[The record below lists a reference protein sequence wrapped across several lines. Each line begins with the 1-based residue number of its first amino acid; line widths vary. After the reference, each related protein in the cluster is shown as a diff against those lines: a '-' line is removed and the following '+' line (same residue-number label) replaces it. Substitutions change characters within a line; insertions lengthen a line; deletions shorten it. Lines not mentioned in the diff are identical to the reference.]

1 MKPNCKFNI
10 TNANY
15 RKVLQEVKQQ
25 LGTDYDYNVVRTIAD
40 KYPGDI
46 NSLTT
51 KYVLDNYPK
60 SAVGQEQLSTT
71 NTTLTAQQQKEINQ
85 ELIEELRA
93 QGNNVYGRAFIKK
106 FYEEKGFNQVQQ
118 AQAMRKEMADIKA
131 KAIADGTFMKAPNGK
146 PTNLTERQWLQ
157 VRTKAFKKWFGDWEK
172 VAPKNIKGNLINQSG
187 EINWDYFEQILDSYH
202 NSQPD
207 SMFAKGRTTLA
218 TREEKHFEG
227 EKNTLNHIKF
237 VTQSMLDLLEGK
249 FDVDLPFV
257 SEARASLQNQKDLM
271 VLAAMFHDAAK
282 PYRHGDIHGWESADI
297 LRDIVG
303 IDYNNRLAEW
313 AIRHHMAMPFSHK
326 AEFNLSNPEAL
337 EVARNMARDAKRIG
351 IDEQT
356 AINAF
361 VLINAADII
370 NGREITVED
379 NWAKKAK
386 ASGSTK
392 FGNDISVKAVLT
404 VELKEKVDLLKKAF
418 EDIKDENLGNP
429 EYNYRNQSRF
439 DYISYPEGGRADGKL
454 PYLSNIN
461 NNDVSKVVD
470 ENGEPLV
477 VYHNT
482 SNEFTKF
489 SKFRAFVASLTGSN
503 MFGRGFY
510 FSNHQGNSLGNIN
523 MPVFLRVVNP
533 SEGDMASKN
542 DGMIHSFGNGEV
554 WYATKNPN
562 QIKSATYNNGDFSTE
577 NDDIQMMVIGEKGA
591 KSLDMAEEAN
601 TRMDNLSVANDMEKV
616 GKDALTIK
624 AATGWERGA
633 DGKWRYEVSDI
644 ELNQSWF
651 EKISKM
657 ETDKRK
663 GLEFSLS
670 DILSE
675 NEAVEILK
683 QYPRIAS
690 LKITVYNDTFFD
702 LFNAT
707 RGYYNSKTNT
717 LMLNFRPVL
726 FGKAV
731 TAEEIK
737 STLAHELQHLIQSEE
752 GFAPG
757 GNENLFNDRPEIKEL
772 EKQEDDLKKLEDEMF
787 VAENAM
793 HKVLIETDRTMFDKT
808 PEYKK
813 WREEQDNLENINRE
827 RKAKNQEI
835 RRKRQELLDR
845 QEKEYRE
852 YQKSEPNRI
861 FRSHAHKEWVTR
873 GAQLLLQQIEEQ
885 QTFDEEN
892 KEMPFVLRTSF
903 KGEHYNYAKYTTE
916 ERERIS
922 KEVRELKR
930 KWEKESKAY
939 NDLRKQQDD
948 LRKKINSTKHSLYKR
963 IAGEAESR
971 TVQRRLGLSDKER
984 RESLFTDEMYKDV
997 AKEDLIFL
1005 QDGLNESASQPVSE
1019 TPRENTDVIQQFSTP
1034 QGEVYGFVDKDGN
1047 IYLDEDVI
1055 SPEHPIHEYTHLWD
1069 RAVAKRNPKF
1079 WKAGVNIFKKT
1090 SLWKEIE
1097 EDSNYGKKWKEQ
1109 GISGERLDS
1118 LIASEVHSR
1127 LTGKRGLKVI
1137 EEITKKDGHKG
1148 IVAKLKKWLVDFW
1161 KELKSAFSNWSDAE
1175 LKELEALAE
1184 QDIDKALQ
1192 KLSDMTLAD
1201 FVGRTN
1207 LTGQASSSESPIK
1220 VHQGDWSREEASKPE
1235 NQDKLYIFTDNTD
1248 RSSGREYIRDDSKYA
1263 KRYGKGKRYP
1273 KTTSAVLRGLD
1284 NAMPISTQRWYHGDF
1299 KGEKGRWTNADVEE
1313 FKRIVH
1319 QEVNDII
1326 EEWKTGNYR
1335 TIVLPKD
1342 GIFGNE
1348 ESISDLNGE
1357 ERSQIKKA
1365 LEDEMKRLY
1374 AAVGVEY
1381 SDETAP
1387 LEKTA
1392 EELRQ
1397 EKISSNK
1404 KELWKKKLATQKWAR
1419 RVSSGKN
1426 IEVSSA
1432 GDEFGRQFSAL
1443 NAVFPEGTQITIKI
1457 GGGKN
1462 AKEQTF
1468 DIGGYSI
1475 EAAYHKIKGYN
1486 NPKGKLL
1493 NSEGK
1498 LVTAI
1503 QGKRKSPKSG
1513 TILHRVLS
1521 HRTAESKKALEDFSY
1536 RNAYLP
1542 LWRMWA
1548 DMNPDLIQQLKE
1560 KAEKENAVLTDKF
1573 ADTMVS
1579 QARALADIIWGE
1591 TVDNVSE
1598 ATAKKYALEREQAIK
1613 ASEEILQTVR
1623 ELNSKEGIASNNNAA
1638 DKVIADRIKG
1648 KVIVKDNG
1656 VQKKYIASYKL
1667 ASEAW
1672 GSAANQLDNKNDL
1685 FANPFE
1691 GQPDA
1696 LEKFIQWI
1704 IPNDFFSLPPELRV
1718 AREQRDA
1725 IRVPLSKGRYANHT
1739 IFFRQGD
1746 RENVRYAKTLR
1757 YIIDNFKELRMKYNP
1772 VDIQTFGHL
1781 HHKVMLR
1788 SVSDETS
1795 KATSVMRAAPEE
1807 MMKGDEFND
1816 TNSVKIERFAGG
1828 ENKADH
1834 FVITFPSDFNST
1846 FSKAQQIRMLKT
1858 LAMTIPEGATVTID
1872 ATVFSRELMDVFSEM
1887 TKIDFTRVDSRQ
1899 VTMSDGSLD
1908 YVGTY
1913 RRNEYQ
1919 KPQVEEENALTIE
1932 TINKDGRNKATTFYL
1947 VENIP
1952 SNKFSEKDPIVSI
1965 NTQHNNKRT
1974 ADSYIRED
1982 PNDSQKAEETFQWF
1996 KRQVD
2001 KAIARAKEAMDNG
2014 YTVVIPKAPFGS
2026 TGSALKSYAP
2036 RCYQYVNDRIVE
2048 LKEYGN
2054 RSEIARQYFASPT
2067 TTVEVPSTNPGDSI
2081 STNNNMLNT
2090 PRATIH
2096 QRFSDDEI
2104 HDLSELYA
2112 DVFID
2117 ALEDRRASLIRDI
2130 RKQLE
2135 TEKDFKKVS
2144 YLQRKLNKLLDN
2156 TTGLLQTIKES
2167 NMEGEGGMLE
2177 LLKEKLQPYYQNR
2190 VDLSNSGKQ
2199 CLFDSLNTAGYFEL
2213 IMHYAFPLIEDKTGI
2228 RISDKQEPSLTPSQA
2243 ETNDGLEDTYGE
2255 DGPEMTWQYNYRLV
2269 DPYKALTASIRKLVN
2284 GIEMRDPNDLR
2295 KKVPN
2300 SIGRN
2305 KKYNSDY
2312 IYASIM
2318 SRMAQETL
2326 GNPDNFMRLIPNNEL
2341 TDRREK
2347 RQYAFGKPVFPILEG
2362 MKQQYPWVVDLIK
2375 ELEGSWKIGRIL
2387 VKHGRSWDER
2397 EEVMKDP
2404 VLIAELGNTASQFWA
2419 NFCQSNLQ
2427 YATMVNGD
2435 IIEENRATGE
2445 QSLKQSAVNNYQG
2458 CVHFKGIDMVY
2469 NFDGSV
2475 NNENIQKQ
2483 LENVKSVED
2492 RVVFNDSTELRGKKK
2507 GAAPFWNEIK
2517 RLQEEYGD
2525 NFEDAWENMDKEQ
2538 RQVME
2543 DLSNALLASGIQFP
2557 AYNLFC
2563 MAADKKSK
2571 KGIMEVIAEYSMCLS
2586 SIVGLPQGEH
2596 MFESD
2601 LVTESKE
2608 YHSKGDIKQTAPRP
2622 HWNRFFSKFGDYV
2635 TEREL
2640 VSSSRILGKSRYSYV
2655 YPSTMSMILNNLFNK
2670 DIETVRE
2677 YIRQEF
2683 MPCEWFYDPVAGAEN
2698 TADGFKNKI
2707 LKDAWEGRTTQRRF
2721 RSDNSYE
2728 AGHDLICKK
2737 DGYDEKEYQ
2746 DWEPSD
2752 IYQIMFRELRQPQ
2765 NKNSACHII
2774 PVLSDSQVCKAIQ
2787 TPKMDINESR
2797 EWMRNT
2803 VLQELRRMDLVEWR
2817 NIIFNMQD
2825 LEPLVENKVAT
2836 SEQMTYW
2843 NTYKGFYEAYKER
2856 RIKEKKSLRLEK
2868 IENFD
2873 DNGSKFCFFPELN
2886 DVRYSWYEATKK
2898 NDTFI
2903 QQIIRALS
2911 EDPNSPATV
2920 SISLK
2925 DVLKRIEVM
2934 TAEDFENKAKTVG
2947 LATRKVGDYLGPNGE
2962 SLFGE
2967 YFETPTKEEIINM
2980 LIERALTDVMNSRIN
2995 NFFWLKEPTP
3005 TSLGVPNETVF
3016 NAMLK
3021 EDAELASRY
3030 NSLPQETETRAL
3042 TTKEAQEVQDFWK
3055 YAYNKAAEFYW
3066 EHTATMSQFLQI
3078 MVTDLA
3084 YYKKPDTFGG
3094 SVDFGKRFKQVYGAG
3109 MKMNTNSKFGKKVE
3123 GNIILKD
3130 RVRRSTSLSVIE
3142 GVLQK
3147 AVDEG
3152 RILDVEAEAVLDK
3165 FKFIKGTDAQ
3175 AYRSLTSWRDVMD
3188 MVGRSS
3194 EELFQAIDNLRK
3206 GTWTMKDF
3214 YTVFQ
3219 TVKPFTYG
3227 PEMQDSG
3234 IDDIQMRTMVQHKNS
3249 EAVLLA
3255 IYNTLVGSAK
3265 EDDTYSARLKGLNKA
3280 MEEIY
3285 LEDENGQPLTYMNGE
3300 RMRAI
3305 DVAQYQS
3312 AVKVGSQ
3319 GLVDINYSRKK
3330 LEKAQKDGYIEVGGK
3345 HLKVGPNESY
3355 YSIMDRLENALDA
3368 KAISEEEYNR
3378 IADYLEPDADEIKD
3392 IIDEAIHVKDESGNV
3407 IGYNDQILHRIPYKY
3422 YSIQQPTP
3430 NHYTDNDSGTF
3441 GSQPRHIIMADLPED
3456 FEITIN
3462 GKKYNREQIR
3472 ERYNGLLI
3480 ANLLDCYTTMI
3491 EPMFNDVD
3499 KKKTPAQRLRDRLL
3513 PLIEGNPK
3521 YGNNLV
3527 NALQLDEHGNF
3538 AMPLNN
3544 LTVAHQLEEIIT
3556 SMFKNAIHRQHI
3568 NGGNAIIAA
3577 DEGVGYS
3584 KKLKVHG
3591 ERDAEGHLISVTGV
3605 ECYLPAHSK
3614 KMLMPYLKK
3623 RVTTDEEGKLVESW
3637 ELDPEKLKAAGLDK
3651 AVGYRIPTE
3660 GLYSIMPLIIRG
3672 FLPQQ
3677 SGSSIVLAQEVV
3689 TLTGSDNDV
3698 DKLYLMLKNMGDDGK
3713 AIKTPMV
3720 EVKDKDGK
3728 TTEEPAHPMDMSKK
3742 ERDNEIIDIFYGI
3755 TTHPQMSHMFLS
3767 PGNFD
3772 TIRIESQKVKILKH
3786 YYLRKLFLRK
3796 LGWSEYEVEKLA
3808 DFFCKSP
3815 NTDCTEEYRRVMDVP
3830 QEKNIGTKTMLDL
3843 IVDFTDKFQKPLPP
3857 VYPDTFVDMHQMY
3870 MAGVAEK
3877 GIFANNT
3884 LDHAKLQWANVRIS
3898 PAATFIFEG
3907 QEVEKVDERYVAR
3920 TKDGVTYRHYI
3931 SKDCAEGG
3939 AASVDN
3945 GKEPRLND
3953 ANCNKRT
3960 ATFYGFL
3967 FRLGLGIDG
3976 ATALLAQPDV
3986 DYSIKTT
3993 GIIRPKIL
4001 YNRIKEIEAWLKQK
4015 GFEVEDDRFNW
4026 RLHNFTVREW
4036 YINTMVGNRFLL
4048 DTDDTSDAH
4057 VERVA
4062 SVYMTLNLLVHLLE
4076 MNNEMA
4082 DPRTILHYD
4091 SPTNAADTEFG
4102 GVIAQTKAVQAV
4114 NERVNSSEPKLIY
4127 GEENLLV
4134 YQIEKKAAEQEKQK
4148 KEKEGDGKDTIK
4160 SFEELKKSTD
4170 PKRKLFDTFLSSE
4183 MPFTQ
4188 AAYTLGIEKIR
4199 TELKEHFMF
4208 GREEFQTLVD
4218 HLWDYMDNIGIRS
4231 LDKRKRIVA
4240 QMFKDWTVYRLSKT
4254 KLFGNDDTM
4263 TYDQKRQYYL
4273 YQFPEEFMRLKEQV
4287 PELNQIAATRSM
4299 YVEKGII
4306 MMHRG
4311 QKTTVNLRDF
4321 LIDSFDTL
4329 IQSKNDQVR
4338 EVAKKLFMYQYYLNG
4353 FDFGYMSFGNM
4364 MSTEY
4369 QRAFPE
4375 YIEALREMNTEP
4387 ITEEDMDNFFNQM
4400 LVKRNGSGLLPQI
4413 SYSSPAKRAEGLQQG
4428 YHDTGLPLDYYGDEL
4443 SIPEYVVSTA
4453 ITKGSTFEKS
4463 EVLRLNRALSEM
4475 LNTII
4480 YVPIR
4485 MNTPF
4490 HFNCNQ
4496 TLEEM
4501 LDVVYNQDL
4510 INRNKRFG
4518 IKNKSGYSYYQG
4530 SGEYRVNNVSNL
4542 NKEIPA
4548 GNVQF
4553 DGLDNY
4559 DRMSLLDGRDIES
4572 GDSLRDENK
4581 IDSGEVD
4588 NVNINPVEDKDP
4600 MDKIKDF
4607 VLPEKYLHNLNDND
4621 KTEGVNVNASD
4632 IKEGTDIVKNS
4643 NNGKEPC

>member
-1 MKPNCKFNI
+1 M
-10 TNANY
+10 A
-15 RKVLQEVKQQ
+15 EVKEK
-25 LGTDYDYNVVRTIAD
+25 LGTEYDPNIFRTIAD
-40 KYPGDI
+40 NFPGSI
-46 NSLTT
+46 NSLTS
-51 KYVLDNYPK
+51 KYVLDRYPK
-60 SAVGQEQLSTT
+60 NETLQEKISPNNPTTTLST
-71 NTTLTAQQQKEINQ
+71 QQQSEINK
-85 ELIEELRA
+85 ELIDELKE
-93 QGNNVYGRAFIKK
+93 QGYNVYGRSFI
-106 FYEEKGFNQVQQ
+106 EKYNEVNGLNGVQQ
-118 AQAMRKEMADIKA
+118 AAEQKEMAEIKA
-131 KAIADGTFMKAPNGK
+131 KAIANGTFMKAPNDK

-157 VRTKAFKKWFGDWEK
+157 VRTKAFKNWFGDWENDP
-172 VAPKNIKGNLINQSG
+172 V
-187 EINWDYFEQILDSYH
+187 
-202 NSQPD
+202 
-207 SMFAKGRTTLA
+207 
-218 TREEKHFEG
+218 
-227 EKNTLNHIKF
+227 
-237 VTQSMLDLLEGK
+237 
-249 FDVDLPFV
+249 
-257 SEARASLQNQKDLM
+257 
-271 VLAAMFHDAAK
+271 
-282 PYRHGDIHGWESADI
+282 
-297 LRDIVG
+297 
-303 IDYNNRLAEW
+303 
-313 AIRHHMAMPFSHK
+313 
-326 AEFNLSNPEAL
+326 
-337 EVARNMARDAKRIG
+337 
-351 IDEQT
+351 
-356 AINAF
+356 NA
-361 VLINAADII
+361 
-370 NGREITVED
+370 
-379 NWAKKAK
+379 
-386 ASGSTK
+386 
-392 FGNDISVKAVLT
+392 
-404 VELKEKVDLLKKAF
+404 
-418 EDIKDENLGNP
+418 
-429 EYNYRNQSRF
+429 
-439 DYISYPEGGRADGKL
+439 
-454 PYLSNIN
+454 
-461 NNDVSKVVD
+461 SKVVD

-477 VYHNT
+477 VYHSSSNPNRFNVFERGHESDRSANST
-482 SNEFTKF
+482 SEDN
-489 SKFRAFVASLTGSN
+489 
-503 MFGRGFY
+503 FY
-510 FSNHQGNSLGNIN
+510 FGSELIGSTYTSLQIYE
-523 MPVFLRVVNP
+523 VFLNIKNP
-533 SEGDMASKN
+533 DDI
-542 DGMIHSFGNGEV
+542 DGHGKHIREVQIQPTEKSDGQIYRHVFDWGNNVLDDPEFAEEV
-554 WYATKNPN
+554 WQRFDAGERSEVYIVYNPN
-562 QIKSATYNNGDFSTE
+562 QIKSATNNNGDFSTE
-577 NDDIQMMVIGEKGA
+577 NDDIQMAVGEYPSTEEQIAWVEEHREQLIEGYLEKYKNTWDPDKIRMMLEPLGYNKVNLNVFLKAGKYLKEIIKKEMLDRLSKSDNETVTILTGA
-591 KSLDMAEEAN
+591 PGSGKSTATRNREAEFSKRGVVFDAPYHSIDALQKAIDDA
-601 TRMDNLSVANDMEKV
+601 RAAGV
-616 GKDALTIK
+616 KDA
-624 AATGWERGA
+624 
-633 DGKWRYEVSDI
+633 DI
-644 ELNQSWF
+644 QVV
-651 EKISKM
+651 
-657 ETDKRK
+657 
-663 GLEFSLS
+663 
-670 DILSE
+670 
-675 NEAVEILK
+675 A
-683 QYPRIAS
+683 
-690 LKITVYNDTFFD
+690 VYNDLMTTYS
-702 LFNAT
+702 NAIK
-707 RGYYNSKTNT
+707 RGVDTGRWLPLQYFINSFKQCQGKIKALVENNPNVNIVTIDNSNNQGRECSIEEAINWDYTISEEQFEHLKQLINENSKIT
-717 LMLNFRPVL
+717 
-726 FGKAV
+726 
-731 TAEEIK
+731 
-737 STLAHELQHLIQSEE
+737 
-752 GFAPG
+752 
-757 GNENLFNDRPEIKEL
+757 
-772 EKQEDDLKKLEDEMF
+772 
-787 VAENAM
+787 
-793 HKVLIETDRTMFDKT
+793 
-808 PEYKK
+808 
-813 WREEQDNLENINRE
+813 
-827 RKAKNQEI
+827 
-835 RRKRQELLDR
+835 
-845 QEKEYRE
+845 
-852 YQKSEPNRI
+852 
-861 FRSHAHKEWVTR
+861 
-873 GAQLLLQQIEEQ
+873 
-885 QTFDEEN
+885 
-892 KEMPFVLRTSF
+892 
-903 KGEHYNYAKYTTE
+903 
-916 ERERIS
+916 
-922 KEVRELKR
+922 
-930 KWEKESKAY
+930 ESKAEELLKGI
-939 NDLRKQQDD
+939 DVGAAT
-948 LRKKINSTKHSLYKR
+948 KILGGR
-963 IAGEAESR
+963 QESD
-971 TVQRRLGLSDKER
+971 RRGNGDEIHGVSPRDAER
-984 RESLFTDEMYKDV
+984 RV
-997 AKEDLIFL
+997 
-1005 QDGLNESASQPVSE
+1005 GLDSQ
-1019 TPRENTDVIQQFSTP
+1019 TQQFTTP
-1034 QGEVYGFVDKDGN
+1034 QGEIYGFVDKDGN

-1079 WKAGVNIFKKT
+1079 WKTGVGIFKKT
-1090 SLWKEIE
+1090 SLWKKV
-1097 EDSNYGKKWKEQ
+1097 EDADNYGKKWKEQ
-1109 GISGERLDS
+1109 GISGDRLDS

-1127 LTGKRGLKVI
+1127 LTGERGLRVI
-1137 EEITKKDGHKG
+1137 ERITKEQGNKG

-1161 KELKSAFSNWSDAE
+1161 KEFKSAFSNWSDAE

-1184 QDIDKALQ
+1184 QNLDKALQ

-1201 FVGRTN
+1201 FAGRAN

-1313 FKRIVH
+1313 FKRVVH
-1319 QEVNDII
+1319 QEINDII
-1326 EEWKTGNYR
+1326 EEWKSGNYR

-1348 ESISDLNGE
+1348 DSISNLNGE
-1357 ERSQIKKA
+1357 ERTQIKKA

-1374 AAVGVEY
+1374 SAVGVEY
-1381 SDETAP
+1381 SDETAL

-1419 RVSSGKN
+1419 YASSGKS

-1503 QGKRKSPKSG
+1503 QGKRRPPKSG

-1521 HRTAESKKALEDFSY
+1521 YRTAESKKALEDFTY

-1579 QARALADIIWGE
+1579 QARALADIIWKE
-1591 TVDNVSE
+1591 TADNVSE

-1613 ASEEILQTVR
+1613 ASEEILQTVK
-1623 ELNSKEGIASNNNAA
+1623 ELNSKEGIASNNNVD
-1638 DKVIADRIKG
+1638 DKIIANRVTG

-1656 VQKKYIASYKL
+1656 IQKKFIAAYKL

-1672 GSAANQLDNKNDL
+1672 GSAANQRNNKNDL

-1704 IPNDFFSLPPELRV
+1704 IPNDFYSLPPELRV
-1718 AREQRDA
+1718 AEEQRDA
-1725 IRVPLSKGRYANHT
+1725 IRVLLSKGRYANHT

-1757 YIIDNFKELRMKYNP
+1757 YIIDNFRELRMKYNP
-1772 VDIQTFGHL
+1772 VDIQTFGHI

-1807 MMKGDEFND
+1807 MMKNDEFND
-1816 TNSVKIERFAGG
+1816 TNSVKIEKFAGG
-1828 ENKADH
+1828 ENKSDH

-1846 FSKAQQIRMLKT
+1846 FSRVQQIRMLKT
-1858 LAMTIPEGATVTID
+1858 LAMTIPEEATVTID

-1887 TKIDFTRVDSRQ
+1887 TKIDFTKVDSRQ

-1913 RRNEYQ
+1913 RRNKYQ
-1919 KPQVEEENALTIE
+1919 KPQVEEENVLTINI
-1932 TINKDGRNKATTFYL
+1932 INEDTRKKAFYL
-1947 VENIP
+1947 VENI
-1952 SNKFSEKDPIVSI
+1952 SNIHFKESDPIVSI

-1974 ADSYIRED
+1974 ESSYIRED

-2001 KAIARAKEAMDNG
+2001 TAITKAKEAMDNG

-2067 TTVEVPSTNPGDSI
+2067 TTVEVPSTNPVDSI
-2081 STNNNMLNT
+2081 SINNDMLNT

-2117 ALEDRRASLIRDI
+2117 ALGDRRASLIRDI

-2167 NMEGEGGMLE
+2167 SIEGEGGMLE
-2177 LLKEKLQPYYQNR
+2177 LLKEKLQPYYKNR

-2199 CLFDSLNTAGYFEL
+2199 CLFDSLNIAGYFEL

-2243 ETNDGLEDTYGE
+2243 EVNDGLEDTYGE

-2284 GIEMRDPNDLR
+2284 SVEMRDPNDLR

-2397 EEVMKDP
+2397 EEVMNDP
-2404 VLIAELGNTASQFWA
+2404 VLIAELGNTTSQFWA

-2427 YATMVNGD
+2427 YATMINGN

-2445 QSLKQSAVNNYQG
+2445 QSLKQNAVNNYQG

-2483 LENVKSVED
+2483 LENIKSVED
-2492 RVVFNDSTELRGKKK
+2492 RIVFNSSPELKGKRRS
-2507 GAAPFWNEIK
+2507 AAPFWNEIE

-2525 NFEDAWENMDKEQ
+2525 NLEDAWENMDKEQ

-2563 MAADKKSK
+2563 MAIDKKSK
-2571 KGIMEVIAEYSMCLS
+2571 KGIMEVISEYKMCLS

-2601 LVTESKE
+2601 LATESEE
-2608 YHSKGDIKQTAPRP
+2608 YWSRGNIKQTAPKP

-2640 VSSSRILGKSRYSYV
+2640 VSSSKILGKSRYSYV

-2670 DIETVRE
+2670 DIEIVRE

-2683 MPCEWFYDPVAGAEN
+2683 MPYEWFYDPIAGAED
-2698 TADGFKNKI
+2698 TAKGFKNKI
-2707 LKDAWEGRTTQRRF
+2707 LKDAWEGRTMQRRF

-2746 DWEPSD
+2746 DWEPFD

-2765 NKNSACHII
+2765 NNNSSCHII
-2774 PVLSDSQVCKAIQ
+2774 PVLSDSKVCKAIQ
-2787 TPKMDINESR
+2787 TPKMTIHESR

-2836 SEQMTYW
+2836 PKQMTYW
-2843 NTYKGFYEAYKER
+2843 KTYEGFYEAYKER

-2886 DVRYSWYEATKK
+2886 DIEYSWYWATKS

-2903 QQIIRALS
+2903 QNIIRMLS
-2911 EDPNSPATV
+2911 EDPDNPTEDSM
-2920 SISLK
+2920 SLK
-2925 DVLKRIEVM
+2925 DIIKRIEIM
-2934 TAEDFENKAKTVG
+2934 TAEDFESKAKTARFEIEKFG
-2947 LATRKVGDYLGPNGE
+2947 TYYDTEGNEEFGDYVDA
-2962 SLFGE
+2962 
-2967 YFETPTKEEIINM
+2967 PTKEETINM

-2995 NFFWLKEPTP
+2995 NFFWSKEPTS

-3021 EDAELASRY
+3021 EDAELSSRY

-3055 YAYNKAAEFYW
+3055 YAYNKAAKFYW

-3123 GNIILKD
+3123 GSIILKD

-3152 RILDVEAEAVLDK
+3152 RILDVEAEAILDK
-3165 FKFIKGTDAQ
+3165 FKSIKGTDAQ

-3188 MVGRSS
+3188 MIGRSS

-3234 IDDIQMRTMVQHKNS
+3234 IDGIQLRTMVQHKNS

-3300 RMRAI
+3300 KMKAI

-3330 LEKAQKDGYIEVGGK
+3330 LEKVQEDGYIEVGGK
-3345 HLKVGPNESY
+3345 HLNVGSNESY
-3355 YSIMDRLENALDA
+3355 YSIMDRLGNALDA
-3368 KAISEEEYNR
+3368 KAISEKEYNR

-3491 EPMFNDVD
+3491 EPLFNDVD

-3521 YGNNLV
+3521 YGKNLV
-3527 NALQLDEHGNF
+3527 DALQLDEHGNF

-3584 KKLKVHG
+3584 KKLRVEG

-3623 RVTTDEEGKLVESW
+3623 RVTTDEKGKLVESW

-3651 AVGYRIPTE
+3651 AIGYRIPTE

-3815 NTDCTEEYRRVMDVP
+3815 NTDCTEEYRKVMDVP

-3843 IVDFTDKFQKPLPP
+3843 VVDFTDKFQKPLPP

-3898 PAATFIFEG
+3898 PAATFMFEG
-3907 QEVEKVDERYVAR
+3907 QEVEKVDERYVTR

-3993 GIIRPKIL
+3993 GIIRPKLL
-4001 YNRIKEIEAWLKQK
+4001 YNRIHDIEAWLKQK

-4026 RLHNFTVREW
+4026 RLHNFTVKEW

-4062 SVYMTLNLLVHLLE
+4062 SVYMTLNLLVHLLD

-4082 DPRTILHYD
+4082 DPRNILHYD
-4091 SPTNAADTEFG
+4091 SPTNAADIEFG

-4114 NERVNSSEPKLIY
+4114 NERVNSSKPKLIY

-4148 KEKEGDGKDTIK
+4148 EDNNKETLK
-4160 SFEELKKSTD
+4160 SFDELKNNTD
-4170 PKRKLFDTFLSSE
+4170 PKRKLFNTFLSSE

-4199 TELKEHFMF
+4199 TELKKHFMF

-4254 KLFGNDDTM
+4254 KLFGNDGTM

-4364 MSTEY
+4364 MSTEF

-4413 SYSSPAKRAEGLQQG
+4413 SYSNPAKRAEGLQQG

-4443 SIPEYVVSTA
+4443 SIPEYVITTA

-4475 LNTII
+4475 LNTIV

-4501 LDVVYNQDL
+4501 LDVVYNQDM

-4530 SGEYRVNNVSNL
+4530 SGEYRADKVSNL

-4548 GNVQF
+4548 GNAQF
-4553 DGLDNY
+4553 DGLENY
-4559 DRMSLLDGRDIES
+4559 DKMSLLDGRDIEF

-4581 IDSGEVD
+4581 TESEKTDY
-4588 NVNINPVEDKDP
+4588 VNINPVEYKDP

-4607 VLPEKYLHNLNDND
+4607 VLPEKYLHYLNDSD
-4621 KTEGVNVNASD
+4621 KTEGVNVNDSD
-4632 IKEGTDIVKNS
+4632 IEEGTDIVKEN
-4643 NNGKEPC
+4643 NNGEEPC